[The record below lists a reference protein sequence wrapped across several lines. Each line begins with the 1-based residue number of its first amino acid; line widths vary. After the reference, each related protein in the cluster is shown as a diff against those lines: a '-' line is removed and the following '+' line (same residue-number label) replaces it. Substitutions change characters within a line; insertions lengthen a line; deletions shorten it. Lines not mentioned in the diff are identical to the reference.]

1 MTEEPLLP
9 KTQSDSLDF
18 ITLLIYCATISSIT
32 VFLHDYI
39 LDRHLGACRITAEIK
54 NDIHLLNVDAREV
67 NPFICDLIIRL
78 HYNAV
83 CHIED
88 IVSSEDTHLNVTPG
102 RS

>member
-54 NDIHLLNVDAREV
+54 NDIHLLNVDAG
-67 NPFICDLIIRL
+67 RL
-78 HYNAV
+78 
-83 CHIED
+83 
-88 IVSSEDTHLNVTPG
+88 THLYVTSSYASTTT
-102 RS
+102 RSAI